1 LCSVCYANVGGA
13 LSPCPTCTTPLGS
26 IRSRVLERLR
36 DKKMQRRNAAWQERG
51 AGSHK
56 GAESAGETANAA
68 PSAHSKVADVSAHER
83 AADMQMQEK
92 AANRSGADAALQVHL
107 TIQSNIAAVAAA
119 VAAASAAGDTASSE
133 EEDLADARSE
143 VRELCSEEL
152 AELVRSSRRTRVH
165 LFVMFYT
172 VTSKDCRRFMHV
184 WNELHRRLAS
194 NRSVLIAMFNCD
206 ADQARALRTY
216 GLKRF
221 PTLQW
226 YRPGAGHGQELQAG
240 LRAHLESLLQWVHAC
255 TSEEESEC
263 EEQVP
268 PLAPPP
274 LAPPPLAPPPNVP
287 RLKLGP
293 LGPADARDKP
303 PCSSDRPPCSSERAR
318 ISSMSRRAQLRA
330 NASRH
335 ADPDVR
341 AAILKARLGKRSA
354 LAALLAS
361 DSSLLFRAQ
370 DPAGPSSVCVC
381 QGRGVGGRVVG
392 WWACWVSVGVGVG
405 VWWSGR

>member
-1 LCSVCYANVGGA
+1 LCSVCYSNVGGA
-13 LSPCPTCTTPLGS
+13 LSPCPTCTTRLGR

-51 AGSHK
+51 AGSHQ
-56 GAESAGETANAA
+56 GAEPEGETANAA
-68 PSAHSKVADVSAHER
+68 PRAQSKVADVSAHER
-83 AADMQMQEK
+83 AADVQMQER
-92 AANRSGADAALQVHL
+92 AANRPGADAALQVHL
-107 TIQSNIAAVAAA
+107 TVQSNIAAVAAA
-119 VAAASAAGDTASSE
+119 VAAAAAAGDTASSE
-133 EEDLADARSE
+133 EEDPAEARSE

-152 AELVRSSRRTRVH
+152 AELVRSSRHTRVH

-194 NRSVLIAMFNCD
+194 NRSVFIAMFNCD

-216 GLKRF
+216 RLKRF

-255 TSEEESEC
+255 TREEEREC

-274 LAPPPLAPPPNVP
+274 LALPPNVP

-293 LGPADARDKP
+293 LGPAIDARDRP
-303 PCSSDRPPCSSERAR
+303 PCWSERPPCSSERAR
-318 ISSMSRRAQLRA
+318 LSSMSRRAQLRA
-330 NASRH
+330 HASRH

-361 DSSLLFRAQ
+361 DPSLLVRAQ
-370 DPAGPSSVCVC
+370 DPAGPSSLCAPGSGDGWACGWMVDLLGECRCGRECVV
-381 QGRGVGGRVVG
+381 VGGMKLHL
-392 WWACWVSVGVGVG
+392 
-405 VWWSGR
+405 